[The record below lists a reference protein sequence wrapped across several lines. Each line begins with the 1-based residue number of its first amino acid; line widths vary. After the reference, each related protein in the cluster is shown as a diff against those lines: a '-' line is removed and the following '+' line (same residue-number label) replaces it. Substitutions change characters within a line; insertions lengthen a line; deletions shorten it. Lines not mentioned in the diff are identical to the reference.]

1 MDGRS
6 FSSVTDVTIVPI
18 EPDEFRSE
26 ADVFSSVSTAVT
38 DTDTT
43 VAIFTVD
50 ATDCTAGAVVLRAM
64 VLFPDGVAVEADTL
78 APPTV
83 VVADALRLLF
93 EVLRRKVSINIRR
106 QRVSI

>member
-1 MDGRS
+1 MAGRS
-6 FSSVTDVTIVPI
+6 FSSVTDVAIVPI
-18 EPDEFRSE
+18 EPDELRSE

-38 DTDTT
+38 DTDT

-78 APPTV
+78 APPAV